1 MLWSM
6 SRPLQLF
13 STLRRRRRKI
23 HHYLHARLMT
33 NDMADQD
40 ALDPLIDAHLWNP
53 VDVLADPAQL
63 LVGQPSDELRDLLAG
78 ATQHLQRL
86 VSVRVRVSL
95 TAFGVDA
102 IDLRLSPDV
111 QRLAIGDGAEVAQLN
126 ETAPG
131 HMPGQ
136 RRKRAPLIWADATKV
151 IIRQTLK
158 EPHKP
163 IVGLLKL
170 L

>member
-1 MLWSM
+1 MPWSM
-6 SRPLQLF
+6 SRPFQLF
-13 STLRRRRRKI
+13 STSRGWRRKI
-23 HHYLHARLMT
+23 HHCLHARLMT

-95 TAFGVDA
+95 AALGVDA
-102 IDLRLSPDV
+102 IDLRRSPYV
-111 QRLAIGDGAEVAQLN
+111 QRLTIGDGAEVTQLN
-126 ETAPG
+126 QTAPG
-131 HMPGQ
+131 HMPRQ
-136 RRKRAPLIWADATKV
+136 RRKRAPLIGAD
-151 IIRQTLK
+151 
-158 EPHKP
+158 
-163 IVGLLKL
+163 
-170 L
+170 